1 MATRL
6 TNSGKINSGTIKFE
20 LVDALP
26 NSSDAKINIKKMKQ
40 FLVYDLKLYDFSGYM
55 ITNVQD
61 KKVIY
66 ELSIVL
72 QEKKSQKVDV
82 INFSFFDVKSADVN
96 KEIAGNVMG
105 VKGTVTASTNNLAG
119 VGYTVALDAAG
130 ANVTVI
136 HVAP

>member
-6 TNSGKINSGTIKFE
+6 TNSSKIKFE

-26 NSSDAKINIKKMKQ
+26 NGSDAKINIKRMKK
-40 FLVYDLKLYDFSGYM
+40 FLDYKLNNYDFSGYVK
-55 ITNVQD
+55 INVHE

-72 QEKKSQKVDV
+72 QEKKSKKVDV
-82 INFSFFDVKSADVN
+82 INFSFIDVKSADVN
-96 KEIAGNVMG
+96 NEIAGNVMG

-119 VGYTVALDAAG
+119 VGYTVALDAVG

-136 HVAP
+136 HIAP